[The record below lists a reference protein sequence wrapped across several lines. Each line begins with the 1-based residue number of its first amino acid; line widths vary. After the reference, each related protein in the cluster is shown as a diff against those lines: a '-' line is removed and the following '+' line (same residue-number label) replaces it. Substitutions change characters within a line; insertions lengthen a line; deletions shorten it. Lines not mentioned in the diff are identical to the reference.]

1 MGRIVLIAGGS
12 RGIGL
17 AVARALLAQGDTVRI
32 AARAS
37 QRLDALRTEFP
48 GCVEAVDL
56 GRAEEVEAWVARQ
69 PGVDALVHC
78 AGDFASGAPSAL
90 RSAQLETLFQ
100 SNVLS
105 ALNSFGA
112 ARSGLRAS
120 RGAALFFGTAG
131 LAQPRGRRTSAGYSA
146 MKSALWV
153 LVRSWALEEA
163 AHGVRVNLLSPGLVP
178 HDDAEP
184 GTHDVARQAGVPLG
198 RAAGLAEIVGA
209 ARWLV
214 GPDSGYVTGVNL
226 EVAGGWLA

>member
-1 MGRIVLIAGGS
+1 L
-12 RGIGL
+12 
-17 AVARALLAQGDTVRI
+17 ARALSAQGDSVRI

-37 QRLDALRTEFP
+37 HRLSALQAEFP

-56 GRAEEVEAWVARQ
+56 CRAEEVETWVDRQ
-69 PGVDALVHC
+69 SRVDVLVHC

-90 RSAQLETLFQ
+90 ASAHLETLFQ

-105 ALNSFGA
+105 ALHSFGA
-112 ARSGLRAS
+112 ARSALRANQ
-120 RGAALFFGTAG
+120 GAALFFGTAG
-131 LAQPRGRRTSAGYSA
+131 LAQPRGRRISAGYSA

-178 HDDAEP
+178 HADAES
-184 GTHDVARQAGVPLG
+184 GTHDVARLARVPLG
-198 RAAGLAEIVGA
+198 RAAALSEIVGA
-209 ARWLV
+209 AQWLV
-214 GPDSGYVTGVNL
+214 GPDSSYVTGVNL